1 MIAAKKLTA
10 AVAREYL
17 REAEKRAPKLW
28 IRHSYYV
35 GLAAGKIA
43 ARVPGMD
50 ADLATAYGFLHDI
63 GRRFGE
69 MKINHIFCGWRYLRA
84 EGYEEAARICLT
96 HSFPVQDARSVT
108 GVWDSTEEDIAFLQ
122 EYLPSITYTDY
133 DRLIQLADV
142 LGDASGIVVLEKR
155 LVDII
160 RRYGLDAANVPS
172 RWAALFAIKEDFERR
187 MGVTIEEA
195 LELRP
200 CSFEQAFSEEDW
212 T

>member
-1 MIAAKKLTA
+1 MTGQRKLTA
-10 AVAREYL
+10 AIAREYL
-17 REAEKRAPKLW
+17 REAHRHAPKPW

-43 ARVPGMD
+43 AHVPGMD
-50 ADLATAYGFLHDI
+50 SDLAMAYGFVHDI

-69 MKINHIFCGWRYLRA
+69 MRINHIFCGWRCLLA

-96 HSFPVQDARSVT
+96 HSFPVQDVRSVT
-108 GVWDSTEEDIAFLQ
+108 GIWDSTEEDIAFLR
-122 EYLPSITYTDY
+122 EYLSSITYTDY

-142 LGDASGIVVLEKR
+142 MGDASGIVVLEKR

-172 RWAALFAIKEDFERR
+172 RWAALFAIKEDFEQR
-187 MGVTIEEA
+187 MGMTIEEV

>member
-1 MIAAKKLTA
+1 MMTDKKLTA
-10 AVAREYL
+10 ARAKEYL
-17 REAEKRAPKLW
+17 RDAHRRTPKPW

-43 ARVPGMD
+43 AHVPGMD
-50 ADLATAYGFLHDI
+50 SDLAMAYGFVHDI

-69 MKINHIFCGWRYLRA
+69 MRINHIFCGWRYLLA

-96 HSFPVQDARSVT
+96 HSFPVQDVRSVT
-108 GVWDSTEEDIAFLQ
+108 GVWDSAEEDIAFLR
-122 EYLPSITYTDY
+122 EYLPSIAYTDY
-133 DRLIQLADV
+133 DRLIQIADV

-160 RRYGLDAANVPS
+160 RRYGLDAENVPS
-172 RWAALFAIKEDFERR
+172 RWAALFSIKEDFERR
-187 MGVTIEEA
+187 MGVTVEEV
-195 LELRP
+195 LELCP
-200 CSFEQAFSEEDW
+200 CSFERAFFEEDW

>member
-1 MIAAKKLTA
+1 MTTSKKLTA
-10 AVAREYL
+10 ARAKEYL
-17 REAEKRAPKLW
+17 RDAHRHAPKPW
-28 IRHSYYV
+28 ICHSYYV

-43 ARVPGMD
+43 AHVPGMD
-50 ADLATAYGFLHDI
+50 SDLAMAYGFVHDI

-69 MKINHIFCGWRYLRA
+69 MKINHIFYGWRYLLE

-96 HSFPVQDARSVT
+96 HSFPVQDIRSVT
-108 GVWDSTEEDIAFLQ
+108 GLWDSTAEDTAFLR
-122 EYLPSITYTDY
+122 EYLSSITYTDY

-160 RRYGLDAANVPS
+160 RRYGLDAENVPS
-172 RWAALFAIKEDFERR
+172 RWEALFAIKEDFERR
-187 MGVTIEEA
+187 MGMMIEDA

-200 CSFEQAFSEEDW
+200 RSFEQAFSEEDW

>member
-1 MIAAKKLTA
+1 M
-10 AVAREYL
+10 
-17 REAEKRAPKLW
+17 
-28 IRHSYYV
+28 
-35 GLAAGKIA
+35 
-43 ARVPGMD
+43 
-50 ADLATAYGFLHDI
+50 
-63 GRRFGE
+63 
-69 MKINHIFCGWRYLRA
+69 
-84 EGYEEAARICLT
+84 
-96 HSFPVQDARSVT
+96 QDARSVT

-122 EYLPSITYTDY
+122 AYLPSITYTDY

-160 RRYGLDAANVPS
+160 RRYGLDAENVPS

-187 MGVTIEEA
+187 MGMTIEEA

>member
-1 MIAAKKLTA
+1 MKEERKLTE
-10 AVAREYL
+10 ARAKEYL
-17 REAEKRAPKLW
+17 REAQRRAPKPW

-43 ARVPGMD
+43 AHVPGMD
-50 ADLATAYGFLHDI
+50 ADRARACGFVHDI

-69 MKINHIFCGWRYLRA
+69 MKINHIFCGWRYLLE

-108 GVWDSTEEDIAFLQ
+108 GVWDSTQEDIAFLR

-160 RRYGLDAANVPS
+160 RRYGLDAENVPS

-187 MGVTIEEA
+187 MGMTVEA
-195 LELRP
+195 VLELRP